1 VITAKLQARVL
12 TTRRKPK
19 DGSTFW
25 SVRKLARELHLD
37 KNTVHRIWRTA
48 RVEAGS
54 SCFLTRIEDLLLV
67 FESEANLWDQ
77 GCAFRLLASFAERG
91 SASESLG
98 SHHRGMA
105 PAVIAFR
112 PLPQNTKLP
121 R

>member
-1 VITAKLQARVL
+1 MITAKLQARVL

-77 GCAFRLLASFAERG
+77 RMRFQTVGEFCGTRFCE
-91 SASESLG
+91 
-98 SHHRGMA
+98 
-105 PAVIAFR
+105 
-112 PLPQNTKLP
+112 
-121 R
+121 